1 MWRLIADV
9 NFPRYSSIKIIIFGF
24 KLKSWSDFAKMGYFS
39 KSFMNVEVLSKGGHI
54 MQIEFGDFVG
64 SSSSAAELPKTP
76 AELLLL
82 LV

>member
-1 MWRLIADV
+1 
-9 NFPRYSSIKIIIFGF
+9 
-24 KLKSWSDFAKMGYFS
+24 MGYFS